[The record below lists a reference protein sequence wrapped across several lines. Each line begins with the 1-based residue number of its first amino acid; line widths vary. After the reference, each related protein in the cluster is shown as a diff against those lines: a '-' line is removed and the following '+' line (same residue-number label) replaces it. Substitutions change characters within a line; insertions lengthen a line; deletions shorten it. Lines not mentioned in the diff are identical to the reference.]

1 MGDSRLEVEA
11 TMKINSLEFRYYPPT
26 LLLFVLLAVYAWVM
40 CIVVGEGLSPRRHS
54 VEVLLAVF

>member
-1 MGDSRLEVEA
+1 MKVEA
-11 TMKINSLEFRYYPPT
+11 TMKIKSLEFRYYPPT